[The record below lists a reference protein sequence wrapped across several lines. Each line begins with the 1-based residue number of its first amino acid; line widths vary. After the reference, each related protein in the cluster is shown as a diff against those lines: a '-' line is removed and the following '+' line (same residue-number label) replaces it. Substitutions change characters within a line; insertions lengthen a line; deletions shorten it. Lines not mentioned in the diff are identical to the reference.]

1 MGFLDKLFR
10 KSKEMDHMSNVK
22 LAVVF
27 YSYKKLQ
34 LILHLTYDPAPLIF

>member
-27 YSYKKLQ
+27 IVWAEQ
-34 LILHLTYDPAPLIF
+34 TIN